1 MFPKC
6 AVQKWSWTFKPL
18 AAMFPVSYIDN
29 YQTYNCVFYFNPLTC
44 QYDSIFIPGS
54 TDKWFIFWGERG
66 GFPNRCAYR
75 EKSLVCVDLL
85 SLKCFEPYLILIS
98 HCVIV
103 HLSHGLSLFDSP
115 LEKWI
120 LLILNKSGFL
130 RQQAFPWLG

>member
-6 AVQKWSWTFKPL
+6 PVQKWIWIFKPL

-29 YQTYNCVFYFNPLTC
+29 YQTIIVSSTLTHSHVNLTPYSS
-44 QYDSIFIPGS
+44 QTLQINGS
-54 TDKWFIFWGERG
+54 LFFF

-75 EKSLVCVDLL
+75 EKSLVYVDLL

-103 HLSHGLSLFDSP
+103 HLSHGLSSFDSP

-120 LLILNKSGFL
+120 LLILSKSGLL
-130 RQQAFPWLG
+130 RQQAFP